1 MKTFQI
7 AICDDSS
14 FDADTISTY
23 ILELKSKGI
32 FPEISKYVSG
42 PELLSEYK
50 SGRRFHCVIL
60 DMLMEPMDGISTAK
74 ELRNYDFYVPILI
87 VTSTAQFALEGY
99 QVNAWRY
106 LVKPIDKE
114 LLLRELISIY
124 RDEALE
130 KPNCYVFRNETGI
143 HRIRYSDIVY
153 FESDLHTIK
162 LHTMNEEYSFRG
174 SISEI
179 EEKMMPYFFFRV
191 HKSYV
196 VNLGHIKSVF
206 KSSLLMENG
215 DSVFLSK
222 HRSAKL
228 YEALLNYAE
237 HDLNK

>member
-1 MKTFQI
+1 MKIFQI
-7 AICDDSS
+7 AVCDDSS
-14 FDADTISTY
+14 FDTETISSY
-23 ILELKSKGI
+23 ILELKNQSI
-32 FPEISKYVSG
+32 FPEISKYSSG
-42 PELLSEYK
+42 PDLLEDYK
-50 SGRRFHCVIL
+50 KGRRFQCVIL
-60 DMLMEPMDGISTAK
+60 DMLMVPMDGISTAK
-74 ELRNYDFYVPILI
+74 ALRNYDFYVPILI

-106 LVKPIDKE
+106 LVKPINKDLFLKE
-114 LLLRELISIY
+114 LVSIY
-124 RDEALE
+124 KEETLE
-130 KPNCYVFRNETGI
+130 KPNCYVVRNEAGI

-162 LHTMNEEYSFRG
+162 LRTMKEEYCFRG

-179 EEKMMPYFFFRV
+179 EERMAPYFFFRV

-196 VNLGHIKSVF
+196 VNLSHIKTIF

-215 DSVFLSK
+215 DTVFLSK

-237 HDLNK
+237 HDINK

>member
-14 FDADTISTY
+14 FDAEALSSY
-23 ILELKSKGI
+23 VLELKSQGI
-32 FPEISKYVSG
+32 FPEISKYGSG
-42 PELLSEYK
+42 PELLEEYK
-50 SGRRFHCVIL
+50 KGRRFHCVIL
-60 DMLMEPMDGISTAK
+60 DMLMVPMDGI
-74 ELRNYDFYVPILI
+74 
-87 VTSTAQFALEGY
+87 STAQFALEGY

-106 LVKPIDKE
+106 LVKPVDKE
-114 LLLRELISIY
+114 LFLRELVAIY
-124 RDEALE
+124 REESFE
-130 KPNCYVFRNETGI
+130 KPNCYVVRNETGI

-153 FESDLHTIK
+153 FESDLHTIR
-162 LHTMNEEYSFRG
+162 LRTMKEEYTFRG

-179 EEKMMPYFFFRV
+179 EERMAPYYFFRV

-196 VNLGHIKSVF
+196 VNLGHIKTIA

>member
-14 FDADTISTY
+14 FDAEALSSY
-23 ILELKSKGI
+23 ILELKSQGI
-32 FPEISKYVSG
+32 FPEISKYGSG
-42 PELLSEYK
+42 PELLEEYK
-50 SGRRFHCVIL
+50 KGRRFHCVIL
-60 DMLMEPMDGISTAK
+60 DMLMVPMDGISTAK
-74 ELRNYDFYVPILI
+74 EIRSFDFYVPILI

-106 LVKPIDKE
+106 LVKPVDKE
-114 LLLRELISIY
+114 LFLRELVAIY
-124 RDEALE
+124 REESFE
-130 KPNCYVFRNETGI
+130 KPNCYVVRNETGI

-153 FESDLHTIK
+153 FESDLHTIR
-162 LHTMNEEYSFRG
+162 LRTMKEEYTFRG

-179 EEKMMPYFFFRV
+179 EERMAPYFFFRV

-196 VNLGHIKSVF
+196 VNLGHIKTIA